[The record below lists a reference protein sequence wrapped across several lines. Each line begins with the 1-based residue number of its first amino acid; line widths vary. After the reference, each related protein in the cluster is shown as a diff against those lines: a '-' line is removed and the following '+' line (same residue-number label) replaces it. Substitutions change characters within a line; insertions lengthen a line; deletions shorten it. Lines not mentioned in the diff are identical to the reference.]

1 MDTVPQII
9 STRDLFSLNHV
20 FEQELVVWKQLHL
33 FLEQVMDEEIREL
46 FHALM
51 VMHYNHLQ
59 LLLSI
64 LKGERQ
70 VEEDEDED

>member
-9 STRDLFSLNHV
+9 SVRDLFSL
-20 FEQELVVWKQLHL
+20 KQAFNQNLILWRQLCHFFF
-33 FLEQVMDEEIREL
+33 FLEDEEIKEL

-59 LLLSI
+59 LILSI
-64 LKGERQ
+64 IKGERR
-70 VEEDEDED
+70 VEEGSNED

>member
-9 STRDLFSLNHV
+9 SIQDLFSLKQS
-20 FEQELVVWKQLHL
+20 FEQSIIVWKQLHL
-33 FLEQVMDEEIREL
+33 LLNKEENRRNKEL
-46 FHALM
+46 FHSLM

-59 LLLSI
+59 LILSI

-70 VEEDEDED
+70 VEEESNED

>member
-9 STRDLFSLNHV
+9 SIQDLFSLKQS
-20 FEQELVVWKQLHL
+20 FEQSIVVWKQLHL
-33 FLEQVMDEEIREL
+33 FLEQVEDEEIREL
-46 FHALM
+46 FHSLK

-59 LLLSI
+59 LILSI

-70 VEEDEDED
+70 VEEESNED

>member
-9 STRDLFSLNHV
+9 SIQDLFSLKQS
-20 FEQELVVWKQLHL
+20 FEQSIIVWKQHHL
-33 FLEQVMDEEIREL
+33 FLEQVEDEEIREL
-46 FHALM
+46 FHSLM

-59 LLLSI
+59 LILSI

-70 VEEDEDED
+70 VEEESNED

>member
-9 STRDLFSLNHV
+9 STRDLFSLKRA
-20 FEQELVVWKQLHL
+20 FEQELVLWKQLYL
-33 FLEQVMDEEIREL
+33 FLEQGMDEEIVEL

-59 LLLSI
+59 LHLSI
-64 LKGERQ
+64 LKGDRQ

>member
-9 STRDLFSLNHV
+9 STRDLFSLNHA

>member
-9 STRDLFSLNHV
+9 SVRDLFSLKQSFN
-20 FEQELVVWKQLHL
+20 QNLILWKQLRL
-33 FLEQVMDEEIREL
+33 FLERVEDEEIREL
-46 FHALM
+46 FHSLM

-59 LLLSI
+59 LILSI

-70 VEEDEDED
+70 VEEESNED